1 MWNFI
6 LRNRNVQNRNMGNM
20 YSVEHEVTIYV
31 EEVFVRLSSQEQTE
45 FINERV
51 DLASDEAL
59 EQELENRGYKV
70 ELV

>member
-1 MWNFI
+1 
-6 LRNRNVQNRNMGNM
+6 MGNM

-31 EEVFVRLSSQEQTE
+31 EEVFDQLSSQERTE

-51 DLASDEAL
+51 DLASNEAL
-59 EQELENRGYKV
+59 EQELIERGYKV

>member
-1 MWNFI
+1 
-6 LRNRNVQNRNMGNM
+6 MGKF

-31 EEVFVRLSSQEQTE
+31 EEVFARLSSQEQTE

-59 EQELENRGYKV
+59 KQELEGRGYKV

>member
-1 MWNFI
+1 
-6 LRNRNVQNRNMGNM
+6 MGKF

-31 EEVFVRLSSQEQTE
+31 EEVFARLSSQEQTE

-59 EQELENRGYKV
+59 EQELEGRGYKV
-70 ELV
+70 ELD

>member
-1 MWNFI
+1 
-6 LRNRNVQNRNMGNM
+6 MGNM

-31 EEVFVRLSSQEQTE
+31 EEVFARLSSQEQTE
-45 FINERV
+45 FINEYV
-51 DLASDEAL
+51 YLASDEAL

>member
-1 MWNFI
+1 
-6 LRNRNVQNRNMGNM
+6 MGNM

-31 EEVFVRLSSQEQTE
+31 EEVFDRLSSQEKTE

-59 EQELENRGYKV
+59 EQELEGRGYKV
-70 ELV
+70 ELM

>member
-1 MWNFI
+1 MTKEE
-6 LRNRNVQNRNMGNM
+6 RKQNMGKF

-31 EEVFVRLSSQEQTE
+31 EEVFARLSSQEQTE

-59 EQELENRGYKV
+59 KQELEGRGYKV